1 MSVSPRKGSRARPL
15 ADYVLRELDPLVAKR
30 GFGEASL
37 FLRWREIVGNRI
49 AGLCQPARLQW
60 PPRARTKTPENK
72 SEKTR
77 EKPHEPATL
86 VLRVEPGFGLEAQH
100 LAPTII
106 DRVNAH
112 LGWRCVARLTLRQE
126 ELKVTPALRVRA
138 ASPVDLHAHA
148 RAEAATVGVAE
159 ADLRAALIRLGER
172 ALAGSRDDEG
182 NA

>member
-1 MSVSPRKGSRARPL
+1 M
-15 ADYVLRELDPLVAKR
+15 LRELDPLVAKR

-37 FLRWREIVGNRI
+37 FLRWREIVGDRI

-100 LAPTII
+100 MAPTII

-112 LGWRCVARLTLRQE
+112 LGWRCVARLVLRQE
-126 ELKVTPALRVRA
+126 ELSGPPASRARPRA
-138 ASPVDLHAHA
+138 APPADPAA
-148 RAEAATVGVAE
+148 RAEAVRVTEGVAE
-159 ADLRAALIRLGER
+159 EGLRAALVRLGER
-172 ALAGSRDDEG
+172 ALSAPSGRPGD
-182 NA
+182 A